1 MGISCTKDEVKQRD
15 SDQSG
20 TKVELLNAEVVATWT
35 AGADANGPPKQRQ
48 LRLALLYFC
57 ETWGFSEVGPECGT
71 VSADVWKAVS
81 KALLLGCFLI
91 SDEDSWRTAHKPK
104 LDEKHLKNALDT

>member
-1 MGISCTKDEVKQRD
+1 M
-15 SDQSG
+15 
-20 TKVELLNAEVVATWT
+20 ELLNAEVVATWS

-48 LRLALLYFC
+48 LRLASLYFC

-91 SDEDSWRTAHKPK
+91 SHKTF
-104 LDEKHLKNALDT
+104 LDEKHYKKALDAEQNPSAWNLSRLSPFKVVV